1 MTTNLFR
8 ALYLGQDLP
17 DENLRDI
24 PYPRFEVHWH
34 VMYKCV
40 EVGGLLGMCFFGPIA
55 GALRGKS
62 MAGVIKS
69 ANSAGKWGVLVMTP
83 TFPLITEMALKN
95 STPEAVYDRAYR
107 IRHNKGQLRVDRY
120 ADYFSLAGLGAS
132 IATSKSLWA
141 TPIWTPMV
149 FGMNIGILTAALVNK
164 MEKSDNG

>member
-69 ANSAGKWGVLVMTP
+69 ANSVRQISITQDYEPLLSIRRRIIKKMLMYHSCAPVSKMVLHSLSHGAFGLALV
-83 TFPLITEMALKN
+83 ALKN
-95 STPEAVYDRAYR
+95 T
-107 IRHNKGQLRVDRY
+107 
-120 ADYFSLAGLGAS
+120 
-132 IATSKSLWA
+132 
-141 TPIWTPMV
+141 
-149 FGMNIGILTAALVNK
+149 
-164 MEKSDNG
+164 

>member
-69 ANSAGKWGVLVMTP
+69 ANSVRQISITQDYEPLLSIRRRIIKKMLCTTVVHLFQKWFCIL
-83 TFPLITEMALKN
+83 FHMAH
-95 STPEAVYDRAYR
+95 SVW
-107 IRHNKGQLRVDRY
+107 H
-120 ADYFSLAGLGAS
+120 
-132 IATSKSLWA
+132 W
-141 TPIWTPMV
+141 
-149 FGMNIGILTAALVNK
+149 
-164 MEKSDNG
+164 